1 MRIVVS
7 TILAAVAL
15 APSVAQA
22 APLMQPVD
30 GEAFFGSVAAVRPP
44 GGATVVFSSR
54 GIVQAPAPATAI
66 TRAEVSGRPGPRG
79 VTAVFRDE
87 AGAVVATRE
96 TNGAYLLPPNGDLAV
111 PGSHRSISL
120 ERSLARIGAR
130 HGGVTGLWAQRLW
143 DGRAAG
149 WNAGAE
155 FPAASLVKLPLAVG
169 AIMRMG
175 PTPWTHAS
183 WPDMVSM
190 LRRSD
195 NAAADSLIEDL
206 GSGCDT
212 SADSAAADGLRRL
225 GAEQSTFTGC
235 YQMES
240 ELQPRLPGGS
250 VATAP
255 VWSNRHTTARDMGR
269 MLYALQASAAPTG
282 AARRHTRIPVID
294 ARLILGLML
303 TAVQDGPNA
312 TLFAGGLPAG
322 TPIAEKNGWRTDEQH
337 GAAIA
342 YTRRGPVI
350 LVVMTQR
357 SGGADLADAREIGAE
372 LARASLR
379 D

>member
-1 MRIVVS
+1 MRILVS

-15 APSVAQA
+15 APSVAQPT
-22 APLMQPVD
+22 PLMRPVD
-30 GEAFFGSVAAVRPP
+30 GEAFFGSVTAARPP
-44 GGATVVFSSR
+44 GAATVVFSSR
-54 GIVQAPAPATAI
+54 GVVQAPAPATAI
-66 TRAEVSGRPGPRG
+66 ARGEVSGRPGPRG
-79 VTAVFRDE
+79 VTAVFRDDT
-87 AGAVVATRE
+87 GAIVATHE
-96 TNGAYLLPPNGDLAV
+96 IHDAYLLPANGDLAM
-111 PGSHRSISL
+111 PGSHRSIAL
-120 ERSLARIGAR
+120 ERSLARIAAR

-169 AIMRMG
+169 VIMRMG
-175 PTPWTHAS
+175 PTPWTNPW
-183 WPDMVSM
+183 WPDMVAM
-190 LRRSD
+190 LKRSD
-195 NAAADSLIEDL
+195 NAAADALIEHL
-206 GSGCDT
+206 GSGCGT

-235 YQMES
+235 YQLES
-240 ELQPRLPGGS
+240 ELQPRLPGAS
-250 VATAP
+250 IAVAP

-269 MLYALQASAAPTG
+269 MLYALQASVAATG
-282 AARRHTRIPVID
+282 AARRHTRIPVVD
-294 ARLILGLML
+294 ARLILGLLL
-303 TAVQDGPNA
+303 TTVQDGPNA
-312 TLFAGGLPAG
+312 TLFSGGLPPG

-350 LVVMTQR
+350 LVVLTQR
-357 SGGADLADAREIGAE
+357 SGGADPADAREIGAE